1 MNNNYLICCLMVLIL
16 ILFIVDICKKKKDKE
31 GFESTTTSNYLDIVN
46 LEILVHELKT
56 DLDLH
61 KYKSTLKA
69 HTYCFTSNSILQT
82 PKCSKYMKDLKI
94 GDYILGHHN
103 GKDKYV
109 KIKGW
114 IHKVDNKECEML
126 EITTENNNKLKMSER
141 HLLPR
146 NTKDNYVFAGE
157 LKVGDTLFLTNN
169 KKTKVKSIKLYK
181 TNGYYAPYC
190 SEGLI
195 YVDGV
200 LAHIFAEIKNPDKYL
215 PMYDNLFNFYENT
228 FDEKITNDY
237 MHPVAKMS
245 SVLLP
250 FIN

>member
-1 MNNNYLICCLMVLIL
+1 
-16 ILFIVDICKKKKDKE
+16 
-31 GFESTTTSNYLDIVN
+31 
-46 LEILVHELKT
+46 
-56 DLDLH
+56 
-61 KYKSTLKA
+61 
-69 HTYCFTSNSILQT
+69 
-82 PKCSKYMKDLKI
+82 MKDLEI
-94 GDYILGHHN
+94 GDFILGHHN

-228 FDEKITNDY
+228 FEEKITNDY

>member
-1 MNNNYLICCLMVLIL
+1 MVLIL
-16 ILFIVDICKKKKDKE
+16 LLFIVDICKKKKDKE
-31 GFESTTTSNYLDIVN
+31 GFNNVEERVKKELYVIHKLLDNHKSHI
-46 LEILVHELKT
+46 EQYKK
-56 DLDLH
+56 DLRDH
-61 KYKSTLKA
+61 KDKIHFYK
-69 HTYCFTSNSILQT
+69 CFTSNSILQT
-82 PKCSKYMKDLKI
+82 PKGSKYMEDLEI
-94 GDYILGHHN
+94 GDFILGHYN

-114 IHKVDNKECEML
+114 IHNVDNKECEML

-146 NTKDNYVFAGE
+146 NTKDNYIFAGE

-228 FDEKITNDY
+228 FEEKITNDY
-237 MHPVAKMS
+237 MHPVARMS